1 MGPFENKRDKNERL
15 LLEDKEAKGTITRKE
30 IDRLRFLRR
39 KKTGKKEEFFS
50 MLGIWTEG
58 LVGGITYGAIIVG
71 SPFLILSAIN
81 WFPDSEFWQDWKGV
95 IIPAALIAFILI
107 TAYINRR
114 LARIIAGD
122 TYGNMLLNNVKPTQ

>member
-15 LLEDKEAKGTITRKE
+15 LLEDKETNGTITRKE
-30 IDRLRFLRR
+30 TDRLRFLRR
-39 KKTGKKEEFFS
+39 KKTSKKEEFFS

-58 LVGGITYGAIIVG
+58 LVGGIAYGAILV
-71 SPFLILSAIN
+71 SFPFLIPSAIK

-95 IIPAALIAFILI
+95 IIPAAYIAFILI

-114 LARIIAGD
+114 LSHIIAGD
-122 TYGNMLLNNVKPTQ
+122 TYGNMLLKSTKQKQ